1 MFKMPKKIEYA
12 MPEKI
17 GNPELFAGR
26 KEEFDY
32 FLGDWYNYMEGNFAP
47 NQAILSRRKKGK
59 SAFMQRLFN
68 ILWSAGAEKK
78 EGEFDVSVNRPDR
91 TVKITR
97 EFSRAYNHGG
107 CPSGLFYHCSPKF
120 YLKDQIH
127 DTMDCGFYFF

>member
-17 GNPELFAGR
+17 GNPELFVGR

-47 NQAILSRRKKGK
+47 NQAILSRRKKGE

-68 ILWSAGAEKK
+68 VLWSAGAEKK
-78 EGEFDVSVNRPDR
+78 EGELDVIPFYYSIRDSSQ
-91 TVKITR
+91 TL
-97 EFSRAYNHGG
+97 
-107 CPSGLFYHCSPKF
+107 GLFAKDFFVKF
-120 YLKDQIH
+120 VCQYMSKKQ
-127 DTMDCGFYFF
+127 